1 MRFSDTKRVMT
12 VLFVIDKRVAE
23 RCWVLLCVAGMLNSA
38 PFEVDVQNCSL
49 AGICLFVPTFLDTA
63 GFRLAGGEFANHA
76 CMTDSAWCHGP
87 ETAQPEF
94 TYCFG
99 LQVLK

>member
-12 VLFVIDKRVAE
+12 VLFVIDKELLDAA
-23 RCWVLLCVAGMLNSA
+23 VLLSVAGMLNSA

-49 AGICLFVPTFLDTA
+49 VGIDLFVPTFLDTA
-63 GFRLAGGEFANHA
+63 AFRLAGGEFANHA
-76 CMTDSAWCHGP
+76 CMTDLAWCHGP

-99 LQVLK
+99 IQVLK